1 MSIWSFRTSPNT
13 RLRGSLIDLGRT
25 NRHTD
30 CNFII
35 EQENGTTKSF
45 PCHRLILSCASDV
58 FDRMLYGD
66 YNESATGEVRLNDVG
81 ADIFEKFRD
90 YVYGYEYDKLQKYD
104 FDTLIRLCEFGNKYL
119 VHSLEDDC
127 VRELLVRK
135 DSFDMGELLRIFA
148 CAHRMNKKS
157 LIDQMSW
164 ELKSTFRSTL
174 DHSVVYEFNC
184 DVFKHYIEVIAGKL
198 SEADRFRLLEMYLKY
213 NGFEA
218 PENLSQVENVQNS
231 ESELPSTSCLP
242 LEIGC
247 SSTNPA
253 KEEAK
258 RPNYVR
264 DLLGLID
271 FSNLTP
277 KEFYEGPGKSSFLSL
292 TQKYEHMYQIA
303 RNCVVAKEE
312 LQLKVGSPTEQTPL
326 LSESRRIVTL
336 GGTLIREEPT
346 TTSLSSHYSPRS
358 SRRFRTWS
366 AHCDI

>member
-1 MSIWSFRTSPNT
+1 MSIW
-13 RLRGSLIDLGRT
+13 LRGSLIDLGRT

-30 CNFII
+30 CSFII

-58 FDRMLYGD
+58 FDRMLYGA
-66 YNESATGEVRLNDVG
+66 YNESATGEVRLNDVSP
-81 ADIFEKFRD
+81 DVFEKFRD

-104 FDTLIRLCEFGNKYL
+104 FDSLIRLCEFGHKYL
-119 VHSLEDDC
+119 VQSLEEDC

-135 DSFDMGELLRIFA
+135 DSFDMGELLRVFA
-148 CAHRMNKKS
+148 CAHRMDKKS
-157 LIDQMSW
+157 LIEQMSW

-174 DHSVVYEFNC
+174 DHSVVYEYDC

-218 PENLSQVENVQNS
+218 AENVNQVQTLEETGTTICIENPG
-231 ESELPSTSCLP
+231 SELPSTSCLP
-242 LEIGC
+242 LQIGC
-247 SSTNPA
+247 SSSDPA
-253 KEEAK
+253 KEEA
-258 RPNYVR
+258 RGPNYVR

-271 FSNLTP
+271 FGTLTP
-277 KEFYEGPGKSSFLSL
+277 KEFYEGAGKSSFLSL
-292 TQKYEHMYQIA
+292 AEKYEHMYQIA
-303 RNCVVAKEE
+303 RNCVAAKEE

-366 AHCDI
+366 ANCDI

>member
-1 MSIWSFRTSPNT
+1 
-13 RLRGSLIDLGRT
+13 LRGSLIDLGRT

-174 DHSVVYEFNC
+174 DHSVVYEFTC

-218 PENLSQVENVQNS
+218 PENLSQVENDPSVSVQNS

-242 LEIGC
+242 LENGC
-247 SSTNPA
+247 SSSNPI

-258 RPNYVR
+258 RPNYIR

-271 FSNLTP
+271 FGNLTP

-312 LQLKVGSPTEQTPL
+312 LQLKVGSHTEQTPL